1 MSNPTDLR
9 RAKAIVDAT
18 GTRCP
23 SYSFCVEADRFGN
36 DCTCYGDAVFA
47 IAAIRA
53 SDEAAGMVLVPKEA
67 SKQQILAGLQAAFD
81 YYGRFRLK
89 ALWPWSRGNHPSDI
103 LRVCYCA
110 MLAAHGGE
118 DG

>member
-1 MSNPTDLR
+1 MTPNPTDLR
-9 RAKAIVDAT
+9 RAKALRPLLRDQAT
-18 GTRCP
+18 CLANP
-23 SYSFCVEADRFGN
+23 CKMEPCACSDELV
-36 DCTCYGDAVFA
+36 AV
-47 IAAIRA
+47 IRA